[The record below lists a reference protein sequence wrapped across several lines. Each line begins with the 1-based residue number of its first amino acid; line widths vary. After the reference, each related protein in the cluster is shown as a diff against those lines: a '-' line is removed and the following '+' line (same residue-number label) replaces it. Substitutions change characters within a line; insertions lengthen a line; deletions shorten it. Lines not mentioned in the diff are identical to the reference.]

1 MKPSEINKLLK
12 EYNIKIY
19 SYKKIDDYYIVDT
32 TIGKLLVNIN
42 TNNNYIYEYLNT
54 RKFNFF
60 PEIVIN
66 DKYLITKYVEDK
78 QIPREQ
84 KINDLIDLVSLL
96 HIKTSYYKNVSDE
109 YLTIYE
115 YLVEKYNYLFDYY
128 QTLITTIDN
137 YIFLSPSQYLLARNI
152 TLILDS
158 LNIGKSYLEEW
169 KEKIEN
175 LDKMRVCV
183 INNDLSLSNYKRDD
197 KPYIINWNK
206 SKIDMP
212 VYDLYNFINN
222 EDLNISEVLKNY
234 EKKYPLKNIE
244 KVLLLILLLMPN
256 EIESNDT
263 EYNKCIS
270 IKKEIKKLIQ
280 THKLNREYQKSIHKD

>member
-19 SYKKIDDYYIVDT
+19 SYKKIDDYYMVDT

-137 YIFLSPSQYLLARNI
+137 SIFLSPSQYLLARNI

-244 KVLLLILLLMPN
+244 KVLLLILLFIPN
-256 EIESNDT
+256 EIELNDP

-270 IKKEIKKLIQ
+270 IKKEINILIQ